1 MAKLNNT
8 DKMLVNRDGNSYFIE
23 TEYLK
28 MAALRDT
35 DLMLVNRSNTSYSI
49 TGKDVKESILGPYV
63 LAEAD
68 GAISDGDPV
77 ILNPDETVSKV
88 VGEASP
94 LEISDRTVIKYPDSS
109 SSGAYTALVYID
121 TNKVVYSNAET
132 IRVGTVSAVEVTKQL
147 RGKRQSRKE

>member
-68 GAISDGDPV
+68 GAISDGD
-77 ILNPDETVSKV
+77 
-88 VGEASP
+88 
-94 LEISDRTVIKYPDSS
+94 
-109 SSGAYTALVYID
+109 
-121 TNKVVYSNAET
+121 
-132 IRVGTVSAVEVTKQL
+132 QL
-147 RGKRQSRKE
+147 